1 MNDAGLWASFIM
13 YSSQPQSFTLFSFHP
28 VEENSQ
34 HWFLTMSY
42 FLENHM
48 QQMLN
53 APVCSCRKLMTN
65 TALFC
70 GKSTH
75 MAQKGSNKSRN
86 ETAFCPDL
94 TACRISLYLSF
105 FTTCRASAKFYF
117 SISSKAVFKLQT
129 IYLLKSL
136 HIAFVSA
143 LICAITVFSILKSQN
158 NCYTTQSCSP

>member
-1 MNDAGLWASFIM
+1 MLSGMNEWMNDAGLWASFIM

-34 HWFLTMSY
+34 HWFPTMSY

-70 GKSTH
+70 GKSSH

-86 ETAFCPDL
+86 ETFFCPDL

-117 SISSKAVFKLQT
+117 FNVKQGCLYTSKYIFTQESSHCFC
-129 IYLLKSL
+129 
-136 HIAFVSA
+136 VSFN
-143 LICAITVFSILKSQN
+143 LCYNRFFS
-158 NCYTTQSCSP
+158 TQEPK

>member
-1 MNDAGLWASFIM
+1 MNEWRRTVSIFYHVLLSASEFH
-13 YSSQPQSFTLFSFHP
+13 FSFHP

-65 TALFC
+65 AALFC
-70 GKSTH
+70 GKSSH
-75 MAQKGSNKSRN
+75 MAKKGSNKSRN

-117 SISSKAVFKLQT
+117 SISSKAVFILQN